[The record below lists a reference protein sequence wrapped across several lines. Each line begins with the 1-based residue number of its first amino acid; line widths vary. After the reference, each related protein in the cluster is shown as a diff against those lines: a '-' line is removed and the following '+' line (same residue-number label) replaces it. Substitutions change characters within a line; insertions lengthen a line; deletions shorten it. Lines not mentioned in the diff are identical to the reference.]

1 MVTLQTSKCSC
12 CQTFVKDPRL
22 SHVMCCEGWLK
33 IKRTTAKT
41 KKIKSP
47 FVLFACF
54 CDAELVNV
62 ATAHQMIVCVSC
74 TNYVFVKCN
83 GMVLS
88 GRAADIC
95 WFISMGVFFFIS
107 RRGSLGLVQ
116 CPLLFLSANEES
128 IFKVAMETIV
138 FAVTTIGAA
147 GRARFCYFCHEST
160 PDTHACMPPCLCVRA
175 AAHTSTYIYFFFC
188 MNTDAGWLVVY
199 DVRVTLNNPQAS
211 VCSTLFFSVARHLE
225 TSSP

>member
-1 MVTLQTSKCSC
+1 MFLLSDICKGSTPQPCHALWRLAQNKNNNSK
-12 CQTFVKDPRL
+12 
-22 SHVMCCEGWLK
+22 
-33 IKRTTAKT
+33 KT
-41 KKIKSP
+41 QNKP

-62 ATAHQMIVCVSC
+62 ATAHRMIVCVSY

-95 WFISMGVFFFIS
+95 WFISMGVFFIG

-138 FAVTTIGAA
+138 FVVTAIGAA

-160 PDTHACMPPCLCVRA
+160 PDTHACMPPCLCASVP
-175 AAHTSTYIYFFFC
+175 AHTSTYVFWVFFC
-188 MNTDAGWLVVY
+188 MNTDESRHCCWLV
-199 DVRVTLNNPQAS
+199 S
-211 VCSTLFFSVARHLE
+211 CIWCSSHIKQYTGMCMLHPFFQCCQTSE
-225 TSSP
+225 TSSPWQQ